1 LRLEADKDGLRIET
15 RLGSIEVLTVR
26 KVKPSD
32 DSRGMSGETRGLS
45 FEVSSLRPQF
55 SGLKS
60 QVSSLR
66 PQVSGVSSSEI
77 GMSKIKDF
85 ETALQRLEEIVKK
98 LDSGDLPL
106 ASLLEIYEEGVTL
119 SRFCQS
125 KLEEAERKVEILTKK
140 TDGRLAKLPFEEKG
154 EDESP

>member
-1 LRLEADKDGLRIET
+1 LRLKASNR
-15 RLGSIEVLTVR
+15 
-26 KVKPSD
+26 
-32 DSRGMSGETRGLS
+32 
-45 FEVSSLRPQF
+45 FEM
-55 SGLKS
+55 
-60 QVSSLR
+60 
-66 PQVSGVSSSEI
+66 

-119 SRFCQS
+119 SRFCHS

-140 TDGRLAKLPFEEKG
+140 VDGGFQKLPFEEKS
-154 EDESP
+154 EE